1 MKELTEIRTYYQA
14 EDGRKFKD
22 KEACENY
29 ENIDMIPSLYVK
41 SSDFLDDVSC
51 DTMRNY
57 LEMILAQFEMNKD
70 KPELVINKVKR
81 MLSYA
86 ANKIDRRN
94 KIYSC

>member
-14 EDGRKFKD
+14 EDGKKFKD
-22 KEACENY
+22 KTECENY
-29 ENIDMIPSLYVK
+29 ENVEMIPTLYIK
-41 SSDFLDDVSC
+41 SSDFLDEVSC

-57 LEMILAQFEMNKD
+57 LEMILAQFKMNQD
-70 KPELVINKVKR
+70 KPDLVLNKVKR